1 MSFLKCFGNKIKK
14 LRESVFLSQEDLAER
29 LGVHRNTLA
38 RIENGSNFVSA
49 ETLENI
55 SSALGV
61 SIYELFQFDKN
72 IKKDRL
78 KALKFRLEELDENE
92 LKYFISNINAFVKL
106 KNKNK

>member
-14 LRESVFLSQEDLAER
+14 LRESVFLSQEDLAEK

-38 RIENGSNFVSA
+38 RIENGNNFVSA
-49 ETLENI
+49 DTLENI
-55 SSALGV
+55 STALGV
-61 SIYELFQFDKN
+61 NISELFQFDKT

-78 KALKFRLEELDENE
+78 KALKLRLEELDENE